1 MQSLSPRGCDF
12 LAAQIRVLGWWELR
26 DQSDS
31 LSLGSLVHDSLE
43 ACLRY
48 GDEPHRLLRAPWRDS
63 AFVADIHTK
72 VHGVN
77 YFSEHEHT
85 FDYGL
90 PLPVYCKIDLVELD
104 GRKLIVTDLKTSS
117 DVDRWGKEPH
127 DLATDIQMLVQGMNA
142 ARAHGGV
149 DAFDTV
155 VLRHVTVQTKGR
167 VGYYAA
173 PACTLT
179 IDQLVGSFSL
189 IIPPLVRRQAAL
201 RDVTADSVWDCDRPE
216 HPGAGSGCTHFGR
229 RCRLT
234 KLCIGGREM
243 ELESLFDMMCD
254 VDRIR
259 LLRGLSVRAVSELS
273 PANRAHALAAARLW
287 VKVPS
292 PEDMVERGCPVP
304 LDKLRAMHPSKERAL
319 VTWDVPPAQ
328 TAEPLLT
335 SSGPTTDAQE
345 LADAGYVA
353 APSAGVKR
361 FDGYV
366 DRAAV
371 NLPDRINCPE
381 RPVDAPLPPPPEPT
395 IDSLAGWGPVI
406 VRQFQ
411 KKLGM
416 GVLKDD
422 PAPSLSQAVACLEA
436 NPGWKITRWSPAK
449 RDQVVEA
456 LADYRAKH
464 AIDAALAPTPAPTP
478 APTGELD
485 DDDEPTYTASK
496 PRPGIM
502 DDVRAQAAEKAA
514 AAVEADR
521 AKRAE
526 VRDMDR
532 VAQQIADDAVHVAEQ
547 KPDALDLPQDAD
559 EEMLVEADAAREAA
573 AAGAG
578 EAEGA
583 AFDTWMERR
592 GFTLCI
598 DCVPLRGNSGSI
610 MYQLSSLLA
619 PLEVDIEIANRVE
632 DYQLPPLDYGRGRRS
647 LIGRVKTRMRQDLMG
662 ISAGAYVMANS
673 RTQAEFIEVLAEY
686 ATVVVRGVVG

>member
-1 MQSLSPRGCDF
+1 MESVSPTSLQSLSPRGCDF

-43 ACLRY
+43 SCLKHP
-48 GDEPHRLLRAPWRDS
+48 GHTPHQLLHAPWRDGV
-63 AFVADIHTK
+63 FVADISSK

-77 YFSEHEHT
+77 YFSEHEHV

-117 DVDRWGKEPH
+117 DVDRWGKDPH
-127 DLATDIQMLVQGMNA
+127 DLATDVQMLVQGMNA
-142 ARAHGGV
+142 VRAHGGV
-149 DAFDTV
+149 QAFDTV

-167 VGYYAA
+167 VGYYAT
-173 PACTLT
+173 PACPLT
-179 IDQLVGSFSL
+179 IDQLVGAFNR
-189 IIPPLVRRQAAL
+189 IIQPLVRRQAAL
-201 RDVTADSVWDCDRPE
+201 REVTADTVWDCDRPE
-216 HPGAGSGCTHFGR
+216 YPGAGSGCTHYGR

-234 KLCIGGREM
+234 KMCIGGREM

-259 LLRGLSVRAVSELS
+259 LLKGLGVRAVSELS
-273 PANRAHALAAARLW
+273 PANRVHALAAARLW

-304 LDKLRAMHPSKERAL
+304 LAALRVMHPSKERAL
-319 VTWDVPPAQ
+319 VTWAP
-328 TAEPLLT
+328 TAEPD
-335 SSGPTTDAQE
+335 P
-345 LADAGYVA
+345 
-353 APSAGVKR
+353 P
-361 FDGYV
+361 
-366 DRAAV
+366 
-371 NLPDRINCPE
+371 LPQADRINCPE

-395 IDSLAGWGPVI
+395 IDTLAGWGPVI

-411 KKLGM
+411 RRLGM
-416 GVLKDD
+416 GALKGD

-449 RDQVVEA
+449 RDQVIEA

-464 AIDAALAPTPAPTP
+464 AIDAALAPTTP
-478 APTGELD
+478 APTGEDDDD
-485 DDDEPTYTASK
+485 DDDEPTYATSK

-502 DDVRAQAAEKAA
+502 DTVRAQAAEKAA

-521 AKRAE
+521 AKRRAE
-526 VRDMDR
+526 MDR
-532 VAQQIADDAVHVAEQ
+532 VAQQI
-547 KPDALDLPQDAD
+547 
-559 EEMLVEADAAREAA
+559 EADAVAQQIEADATRE
-573 AAGAG
+573 G
-578 EAEGA
+578 EAVVASLRDSTDSSVRQGLQA
-583 AFDTWMERR
+583 AEDVFASGGVAPVALREH
-592 GFTLCI
+592 FTLCI
-598 DCVPLRGNSGSI
+598 DCVPLRTRPGAL
-610 MYQLSSLLA
+610 YQLSSLLT
-619 PLEVDIEIANRVE
+619 PLEVDIEIANQVE

-647 LIGRVKTRMRQDLMG
+647 LIGRVKTRMRQDLLG
-662 ISAGAYVMANS
+662 IPAGVFVLANS

-686 ATVVVRGVVG
+686 ATLVVRGVVG